1 MKLQKYKLGEP
12 LDVKRG
18 VSLTGADKIKD
29 CVVWIPDLEE
39 QKRIASIL
47 SALDNKIA
55 LNREINRNLLF
66 STLLFWGNTNKIP
79 HNYPK
84 DDYADKSHGEP
95 SVRKQVTFRVI
106 HDAMECRAEKQR
118 MSIGCHLSYSP

>member
-18 VSLTGADKIKD
+18 VSLTGADEIKD

-55 LNREINRNLLF
+55 LNREINSN
-66 STLLFWGNTNKIP
+66 
-79 HNYPK
+79 
-84 DDYADKSHGEP
+84 
-95 SVRKQVTFRVI
+95 FR
-106 HDAMECRAEKQR
+106 A
-118 MSIGCHLSYSP
+118 

>member
-1 MKLQKYKLGEP
+1 MKLQKYKLGEL

-18 VSLTGADKIKD
+18 ASLTGADKIKD

-55 LNREINRNLLF
+55 LNREINRN
-66 STLLFWGNTNKIP
+66 
-79 HNYPK
+79 
-84 DDYADKSHGEP
+84 
-95 SVRKQVTFRVI
+95 FRVTKI
-106 HDAMECRAEKQR
+106 QGIK
-118 MSIGCHLSYSP
+118 YSPSAHHVLKGINI

>member
-1 MKLQKYKLGEP
+1 MKLQKYKLVEP

-55 LNREINRNLLF
+55 LNREINRNLRV
-66 STLLFWGNTNKIP
+66 TKIQ
-79 HNYPK
+79 
-84 DDYADKSHGEP
+84 GII
-95 SVRKQVTFRVI
+95 I
-106 HDAMECRAEKQR
+106 HFGTSRAE
-118 MSIGCHLSYSP
+118 GD

>member
-55 LNREINRNLLF
+55 LNRAINQNLP
-66 STLLFWGNTNKIP
+66 TLGRSLK
-79 HNYPK
+79 
-84 DDYADKSHGEP
+84 E
-95 SVRKQVTFRVI
+95 VRVRHV
-106 HDAMECRAEKQR
+106 A
-118 MSIGCHLSYSP
+118 

>member
-18 VSLTGADKIKD
+18 VSLTGAVKIKD

-55 LNREINRNLLF
+55 LNREVNRN
-66 STLLFWGNTNKIP
+66 
-79 HNYPK
+79 
-84 DDYADKSHGEP
+84 
-95 SVRKQVTFRVI
+95 FR
-106 HDAMECRAEKQR
+106 A
-118 MSIGCHLSYSP
+118 

>member
-55 LNREINRNLLF
+55 LNREINQNLATPDR
-66 STLLFWGNTNKIP
+66 SSG
-79 HNYPK
+79 
-84 DDYADKSHGEP
+84 AEA
-95 SVRKQVTFRVI
+95 VR
-106 HDAMECRAEKQR
+106 RAA
-118 MSIGCHLSYSP
+118 

>member
-55 LNREINRNLLF
+55 LNREINRNLRV
-66 STLLFWGNTNKIP
+66 TKIQGIIIP
-79 HNYPK
+79 FCT
-84 DDYADKSHGEP
+84 S
-95 SVRKQVTFRVI
+95 
-106 HDAMECRAEKQR
+106 RAE
-118 MSIGCHLSYSP
+118 GD

>member
-1 MKLQKYKLGEP
+1 MKLQKYKLGEL

-18 VSLTGADKIKD
+18 ASLTGADKIKD

-55 LNREINRNLLF
+55 LNREINRNLRV
-66 STLLFWGNTNKIP
+66 TKIQGIIIP
-79 HNYPK
+79 FGT
-84 DDYADKSHGEP
+84 S
-95 SVRKQVTFRVI
+95 
-106 HDAMECRAEKQR
+106 RAE
-118 MSIGCHLSYSP
+118 GD

>member
-1 MKLQKYKLGEP
+1 MKMKLQKYKLGEP

-55 LNREINRNLLF
+55 LNREINRN
-66 STLLFWGNTNKIP
+66 
-79 HNYPK
+79 
-84 DDYADKSHGEP
+84 
-95 SVRKQVTFRVI
+95 FRVTKI
-106 HDAMECRAEKQR
+106 QGIK
-118 MSIGCHLSYSP
+118 

>member
-1 MKLQKYKLGEP
+1 MKMKLQKYKLGEP

-55 LNREINRNLLF
+55 LNREINQNLEAMAKQLYDYWF
-66 STLLFWGNTNKIP
+66 VQFDFPNEEGKPYKSSGGVMTKDGRTNRLLPKNWNVKIYY
-79 HNYPK
+79 NY
-84 DDYADKSHGEP
+84 S
-95 SVRKQVTFRVI
+95 F
-106 HDAMECRAEKQR
+106 
-118 MSIGCHLSYSP
+118 L